1 MSRLTEIVKARGA
14 WRAAAHGLQ
23 RVGHDWVAED
33 QNNPLTPSLFPFL
46 MPPSLLLSL
55 SFSQQFLPQRWTVS
69 WSLFYSFQLSHTFPW
84 WSNPFFCPAQIF
96 LLTCM
101 STCPLNIFLGALHV
115 GLLHHVHGVFSICQ
129 NCSMSGKDLGT
140 SHCPCLKESSHVS
153 PFLPQSNS
161 SGKMSPLLFSCSGS
175 NSDPQKIW
183 SSRTHECNVILKKS
197 LCR

>member
-1 MSRLTEIVKARGA
+1 MSTSRLTETVKARGA

-33 QNNPLTPSLFPFL
+33 QKYTLTPSLFPFL

-55 SFSQQFLPQRWTVS
+55 LSSQQFLPQRWTVS

-101 STCPLNIFLGALHV
+101 STCPLNIFMGALHV

-129 NCSMSGKDLGT
+129 ELFYEWKRLGHFTLSMPKRKLTRVSLLT
-140 SHCPCLKESSHVS
+140 SK
-153 PFLPQSNS
+153 Q
-161 SGKMSPLLFSCSGS
+161 LFREGVTPS
-175 NSDPQKIW
+175 
-183 SSRTHECNVILKKS
+183 V
-197 LCR
+197 